1 MNTDSINAILK
12 EQDLKLQYKKA
23 IEYVYDYINKN
34 LKILDKCNFTDGKCI
49 GNRLCKSVH
58 SINGCCYKRGKTCN
72 FLTNDGCS
80 IQSISCKL
88 FLCEYLEKKYG
99 KIKLSE
105 IFPVKKLFNKKQIFI
120 IKNSFFVNNDD
131 LVDLLLKYKSKERKI

>member
-1 MNTDSINAILK
+1 MNIQSSS
-12 EQDLKLQYKKA
+12 Y
-23 IEYVYDYINKN
+23 
-34 LKILDKCNFTDGKCI
+34 
-49 GNRLCKSVH
+49 
-58 SINGCCYKRGKTCN
+58 GCCYKRGKTCN